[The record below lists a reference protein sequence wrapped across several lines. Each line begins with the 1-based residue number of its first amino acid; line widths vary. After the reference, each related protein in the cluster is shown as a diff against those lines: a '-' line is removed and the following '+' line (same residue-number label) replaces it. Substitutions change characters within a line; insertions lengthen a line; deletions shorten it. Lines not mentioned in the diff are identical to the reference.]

1 MLKNF
6 SSRFRFSLFIILVPF
21 LVYGSKLPE
30 LTPSIVTS
38 KIQEIMKAHASY
50 KNLTPELIKRTLQ
63 NYIDQLDPNKT
74 YFLESDIKY
83 WLDPSD
89 QVLSQVLSE
98 FNRSSFSTFYTI
110 HEEMVR
116 AIYRRQQLEKKIQ
129 LEALPKH
136 VNPKEFKDLKWAKSE
151 EELINRWSKI
161 KALQIETSSKLSG
174 DLKEKALLR
183 ISKSQN
189 KYENELLDSNPQNRE
204 KTILTHVLKA
214 VTSSLDAHTGYF
226 TPEEASQ
233 FMISVQQRLFGIG
246 AQLRDDINGFTITK
260 IIDGGPAALG
270 KELRV
275 KDRVIAVN
283 GEPVVGMDITE
294 AVDLIRGDKGT
305 PVTLTV
311 IRDVKEDDI
320 TKEEKKDILILR
332 GEVILKE
339 TRYASS
345 IEPFGNGVIGYL
357 RLYSFYQDP
366 GSSSSADLAN
376 EITKMQ
382 KENHL
387 EGLILDLRY
396 NTGGLLT
403 QAVEV
408 AGLFIT
414 KGIVVSVK
422 DHTGAIQHLRDLD
435 GKTIWDGPLIIL
447 VNRASASASEI
458 VAQTLQDY
466 GRALV
471 VGDDHTYGKGTFQTF
486 TLNTSNSSVNPEG
499 EYKVTRGKYY
509 TVSGRTPQLTGV
521 LSDITIPSILSE
533 IDIGEKYAKFPLEN
547 DQIKENFDDDLS
559 DVPFMQRN
567 KIRMLYKFNLQPR
580 LEFYKPFL
588 GTLKKNSEYRVANN
602 KNYQSIL
609 KELKNEKEEGSS
621 EFLETEF
628 DDSGKWKNDLQLGE
642 AFNIM
647 KDLILLKQIVPIIES
662 HPEINPDVVVSRAD

>member
-1 MLKNF
+1 MNF
-6 SSRFRFSLFIILVPF
+6 ISKTRFALFFLFVPF

-30 LTPSIVTS
+30 LTPSIVNA
-38 KIQEIMKAHASY
+38 KVQEIMKAHATH

-74 YFLESDIKY
+74 YFIESDIKY
-83 WLDPSD
+83 WIDPTD
-89 QVLSQVLSE
+89 QVLTQILSE
-98 FNRSSFSTFYTI
+98 FNQGNFSTFYSI

-116 AIYRRQQLEKKIQ
+116 AIYRRQQLEKEIR
-129 LEALPKH
+129 LDSLPKH
-136 VNPKEFKDLKWAKSE
+136 VNTKEFKDLKWAKNE
-151 EELINRWSKI
+151 QELKDRWSKI
-161 KALQIETSSKLSG
+161 KALQIETSAKLSG

-189 KYENELLDSNPQNRE
+189 KYENDLIDVNPHHRE
-204 KTILTHVLKA
+204 KKVLTNVLKA
-214 VTSSLDAHTGYF
+214 TTSSLDAHTSYF

-260 IIDGGPAALG
+260 IIEGGPAALG

-275 KDRVIAVN
+275 KDRIIAVN
-283 GEPVVGMDITE
+283 REPVVGMDITD
-294 AVDLIRGDKGT
+294 AVDLIRGEKGT

-311 IRDVKEDDI
+311 IREVKEDDV

-332 GEVILKE
+332 GEVVLKE

-345 IEPFGNGVIGYL
+345 VEPFGKGVIGYL

-366 GSSSSADLAN
+366 GSSSSVDLTN
-376 EITKMQ
+376 EIIKMQ
-382 KENHL
+382 KEYNL

-435 GKTIWDGPLIIL
+435 GKTVWDGPLIIL

-486 TLNTSNSSVNPEG
+486 TLNTANSSVNPEG

-509 TVSGRTPQLTGV
+509 TVSGKTPQLTGV
-521 LSDITIPSILSE
+521 LSDITIPSLLSE
-533 IDIGEKYAKFPLEN
+533 IEIGEKYAKFPLEN

-580 LEFYKPFL
+580 LDLYNSYL
-588 GTLKKNSEYRVANN
+588 DVLKKNSEYRVVNN
-602 KNYQSIL
+602 KNYQNLL
-609 KELKNEKEEGSS
+609 KELKNDKEEGSS
-621 EFLETEF
+621 DVLEAEI
-628 DDSGKWKNDLQLGE
+628 DDSGKWKNDLQLAE
-642 AFNIM
+642 AFNVM
-647 KDLILLKQIVPIIES
+647 KDLIMLKQISIVEERLS
-662 HPEINPDVVVSRAD
+662 EKVIN